1 MTTLTEQ
8 LTKIVKSSKIFS
20 EDIVEDED
28 NILGTI
34 DKYLNESVAV
44 KCKEVL
50 EDQSTMSMWKRE

>member
-50 EDQSTMSMWKRE
+50 ED